1 MMYSYPCRP
10 AMLLALA
17 AGLAFG
23 GCKKSSPDAPC
34 PPILPELLPFG
45 MAFSTDT
52 LGMGKGFRQA
62 EAFSAYLVRYRDA
75 NLTQPLDTLRAQDKV
90 PRAFTYVGRTMFVNI
105 LATDGLTGY
114 RSYRLAVPAAQRSY
128 DITDIVLEY
137 GGTSECTRSIN
148 RLDALVDGQR
158 VDARRGYVI
167 TK

>member
-1 MMYSYPCRP
+1 MMYFYAWRP
-10 AMLLALA
+10 ATLLVLA

-23 GCKKSSPDAPC
+23 GCKKTSPDAPC
-34 PPILPELLPFG
+34 PLYLPSPLPFG
-45 MAFSTDT
+45 MALSTDT
-52 LGMGKGFRQA
+52 LGTGKGFRQA

-90 PRAFTYVGRTMFVNI
+90 PKAFTYVGKTMFINI
-105 LATDGLTGY
+105 LATDGLNGY
-114 RSYRLAVPAAQRSY
+114 RGYRLAVPAAQRSY

-148 RLDALVDGQR
+148 RLDALVNGQR
-158 VDARRGYVI
+158 ADARRGYVI

>member
-1 MMYSYPCRP
+1 MMHSYAWRP
-10 AMLLALA
+10 ATLLALA

-34 PPILPELLPFG
+34 PLYLPSPLPFG
-45 MAFSTDT
+45 LTFSTDT
-52 LGMGKGFRQA
+52 LGTGKGFRQA
-62 EAFSAYLVRYRDA
+62 DAFSAYLVRYRDA
-75 NLTQPLDTLRAQDKV
+75 NLTQPLDTLRALDKV
-90 PRAFTYVGRTMFVNI
+90 PRAFAYVGKTMFLNI
-105 LATDGLTGY
+105 LAGSFSDGP

-148 RLDALVDGQR
+148 RLDALVNGQR